1 MEMLKPKEIM
11 NGVSVVLV
19 AGSIAWI
26 CSTLIYVDIRTA
38 ITEIKV
44 KENNEMITVLWADFM
59 KRKGEDGNLAGIDVK
74 TDHKISWKTLLKVE

>member
-1 MEMLKPKEIM
+1 MLKPKEIM

-26 CSTLIYVDIRTA
+26 VTTLIEVDKRTA

-44 KENNEMITVLWADFM
+44 KESNKMITALWADFM

>member
-1 MEMLKPKEIM
+1 MEMLNIKGILT
-11 NGVSVVLV
+11 GVIVTS
-19 AGSIAWI
+19 ATGAMAWI
-26 CSTLIYVDIRTA
+26 CLTLINVDKRTA

-74 TDHKISWKTLLKVE
+74 TDHKASWKTLLKVE

>member
-1 MEMLKPKEIM
+1 MEMLNIKGILT
-11 NGVSVVLV
+11 GVIVTS
-19 AGSIAWI
+19 ATGAMAWI
-26 CSTLIYVDIRTA
+26 CLTLINVDKRTA

-44 KENNEMITVLWADFM
+44 KENNKMITVLWADFM

>member
-1 MEMLKPKEIM
+1 MEMLNIEGILT
-11 NGVSVVLV
+11 GVIVTS
-19 AGSIAWI
+19 ATGAMAWI
-26 CSTLIYVDIRTA
+26 CLTLINVDKRTA

-44 KENNEMITVLWADFM
+44 KENNKMITVLWADFM

>member
-1 MEMLKPKEIM
+1 MLKPKEIM

-26 CSTLIYVDIRTA
+26 VTTLIEVDKRTA

-59 KRKGEDGNLAGIDVK
+59 KRKGEDGNLAGINVK

>member
-1 MEMLKPKEIM
+1 MEMLNIKGILT
-11 NGVSVVLV
+11 GVIVTS
-19 AGSIAWI
+19 ATGAMAWI
-26 CSTLIYVDIRTA
+26 CLTLINVDKRTA

-74 TDHKISWKTLLKVE
+74 TDHKVSWKTLLKVE

>member
-1 MEMLKPKEIM
+1 MEMLNIKGILT
-11 NGVSVVLV
+11 GVIVTS
-19 AGSIAWI
+19 ATGAMAWI
-26 CSTLIYVDIRTA
+26 CLTLINVDKRTA

-44 KENNEMITVLWADFM
+44 KESNKMITALWADFM

>member
-1 MEMLKPKEIM
+1 MLNIKGILT
-11 NGVSVVLV
+11 GVIVTS
-19 AGSIAWI
+19 ATGAMAWI
-26 CSTLIYVDIRTA
+26 CLTLINVDKRTA

-44 KENNEMITVLWADFM
+44 KENNKMITVLWADFM

>member
-1 MEMLKPKEIM
+1 M
-11 NGVSVVLV
+11 
-19 AGSIAWI
+19 AWI
-26 CSTLIYVDIRTA
+26 CLTLINVDKRTA

-44 KENNEMITVLWADFM
+44 KENNKMITVLWADFM

>member
-1 MEMLKPKEIM
+1 MEMLNIKGILT
-11 NGVSVVLV
+11 GVIVTS
-19 AGSIAWI
+19 ATGAMAWI
-26 CSTLIYVDIRTA
+26 CLTLINVDKRTA

-59 KRKGEDGNLAGIDVK
+59 KRKGEDGNLAGINVK

>member
-1 MEMLKPKEIM
+1 MEMLNIKGIIT
-11 NGVSVVLV
+11 GVIVTS
-19 AGSIAWI
+19 ATGAIALI
-26 CSTLIYVDIRTA
+26 CLTLINVDKRTA

-44 KENNEMITVLWADFM
+44 KENNKMITVLWADFM

>member
-1 MEMLKPKEIM
+1 MLNIKGILT
-11 NGVSVVLV
+11 GVIVTS
-19 AGSIAWI
+19 ASGAMAWI
-26 CSTLIYVDIRTA
+26 CLTLINVDKRTA

-44 KENNEMITVLWADFM
+44 KENNKMITVLWADFM

>member
-1 MEMLKPKEIM
+1 MEMLNIKQILT
-11 NGVSVVLV
+11 GVIVTS
-19 AGSIAWI
+19 ATGAIAWLCLTWI
-26 CSTLIYVDIRTA
+26 NVDKSTA

-59 KRKGEDGNLAGIDVK
+59 KRKGEDGNLAGINVK

>member
-1 MEMLKPKEIM
+1 MEMLNIKGILT
-11 NGVSVVLV
+11 GVIVTS
-19 AGSIAWI
+19 ASGAMAWI
-26 CSTLIYVDIRTA
+26 CLTLINVDKRTA

-44 KENNEMITVLWADFM
+44 KENNKMITVLWADFM

>member
-1 MEMLKPKEIM
+1 MLNIKQIIIS
-11 NGVSVVLV
+11 GVIVKMTG
-19 AGSIAWI
+19 AIAWI
-26 CSTLIYVDIRTA
+26 CSTLINVDKRTA

-74 TDHKISWKTLLKVE
+74 TDHKVSWKTLLKVE